1 MMVKKLVA
9 LLVAYFFIIPVG
21 YNYLSGNSD
30 ADIYNFTEQFDLSN
44 YLAFFYHTL
53 GNQFEKPEPE
63 VFEKAMIGFF
73 ALKAD
78 HKIENNLLTI
88 IDFSLSA
95 NHERMWIVDVD
106 QMKIIHTSLVS
117 HGRNSGELYAN
128 RFSNIPS
135 SYQSSLG
142 FYLTGE
148 IYEGKHGMSL
158 YLDGMEQGIND
169 KARARAIVIH
179 SADYVSRDFIEKNGR
194 LGRSLGCPAIPS
206 ENHQEI
212 ITMLAGRSCMYIYH
226 SDNNYHEAST
236 LIKNG
241 KSATGMNHFLKELPT
256 FMASVATLSTSTSV
270 SN

>member
-1 MMVKKLVA
+1 MMVKKFVA

-30 ADIYNFTEQFDLSN
+30 AEIYNFTEQLDLSN
-44 YLAFFYHTL
+44 YLSFFYQSL
-53 GNQFEKPEPE
+53 GYQFEKPEQE
-63 VFEKAMIGFF
+63 VFEKGMIGFF

-78 HKIENNLLTI
+78 HKIKNNLLTI
-88 IDFSLSA
+88 IDFSLSG

-169 KARARAIVIH
+169 KARARAIVMH
-179 SADYVSRDFIEKNGR
+179 SADYVSRDFIEMNGR
-194 LGRSLGCPAIPS
+194 LGRSLGCPAIPP

-212 ITMLAGRSCMYIYH
+212 ISRLAGRSCLYIYH
-226 SDNNYHEAST
+226 SDNNYHKAST
-236 LIKNG
+236 LLKKG
-241 KSATGMNHFLKELPT
+241 KAATGMNHFLKESPS
-256 FMASVATLSTSTSV
+256 FMAFNATLSSTSS